1 MARRRKR
8 SIRSS
13 GWMQAVMFNS
23 LLILIPVIGA
33 QVVGGAFSGATF
45 SEAPSVEAID
55 QTRHN
60 MDDAFTAMAPR
71 NAADKYKFWHDIVS
85 RELTARDVT
94 AARGFLM
101 AAPQMLDRED
111 VKELMAAANS
121 EITGT
126 EDERIALAA
135 LRKLPVAVSQRF
147 ANAMGSA
154 RNLNTQVD
162 PAEEN
167 AAGTEPEAE
176 EPADETVSPI
186 VAARFALLG
195 TYADLANH
203 SERWMKGDRV
213 DELVLK
219 ITGIGLEQA
228 DQQDALAESNIRA
241 LSILKS
247 ARRSRRIT
255 PEFNDYL
262 TDRLN
267 AALPDSVLKPAL
279 EEAFADLAITK
290 VRVQRVR
297 AAYASALNAK
307 GLARLETDLAQI
319 DRIGTLTDPSA
330 AVTLIEQVK
339 DSADLRRVRLIAE
352 AGGDRSVALFKQ
364 MGPGAMR
371 VADTG
376 VRWTREL
383 VLQFMGLTAAGL
395 VMFWVTWSTL
405 RRSLRRRRRIEAPQ

>member
-1 MARRRKR
+1 
-8 SIRSS
+8 
-13 GWMQAVMFNS
+13 MFNS

-135 LRKLPVAVSQRF
+135 LRKLPVAVSERF
-147 ANAMGSA
+147 ADATGSA

-162 PAEEN
+162 PDEEN
-167 AAGTEPEAE
+167 ADVTEPDPEAGDLAE
-176 EPADETVSPI
+176 EPVSPI

-195 TYADLANH
+195 THADLANH

-228 DQQDALAESNIRA
+228 DQPDALAESNIRA

-262 TDRLN
+262 TDRLD

-279 EEAFADLAITK
+279 EEAFADLAVTK

-297 AAYASALNAK
+297 AAYASAINPK

-376 VRWTREL
+376 VRWTRQL

-405 RRSLRRRRRIEAPQ
+405 RRSLRRRPRIEAPQ

>member
-1 MARRRKR
+1 
-8 SIRSS
+8 
-13 GWMQAVMFNS
+13 MQAVMFNS

-60 MDDAFTAMAPR
+60 MDDAFSAMAPR
-71 NAADKYKFWHDIVS
+71 NSADKYKFWHDIIS

-135 LRKLPVAVSQRF
+135 LRKLPVAVSERF
-147 ANAMGSA
+147 ADATGSA

-162 PAEEN
+162 PDEDN
-167 AAGTEPEAE
+167 ADVTVPDPEAGE
-176 EPADETVSPI
+176 LADEAVSPI

-195 TYADLANH
+195 THADLANH

-219 ITGIGLEQA
+219 ITGIGLDQA
-228 DQQDALAESNIRA
+228 DQADQPDALAESNIRA

-290 VRVQRVR
+290 VRVQRAR
-297 AAYASALNAK
+297 AAYESAINPK

-330 AVTLIEQVK
+330 AVTLIEEVK

-405 RRSLRRRRRIEAPQ
+405 RRSLRRRPRIEAPQ

>member
-71 NAADKYKFWHDIVS
+71 NSADKYKFWHDIVS

-135 LRKLPVAVSQRF
+135 LRKLPVAVSERF
-147 ANAMGSA
+147 AEAMGSA

-162 PAEEN
+162 PAEEI
-167 AAGTEPEAE
+167 AAGAEPEAE

-228 DQQDALAESNIRA
+228 DQPDALAESNIRA

-247 ARRSRRIT
+247 ARRSRRLT

-297 AAYASALNAK
+297 AAYASALNPK

-405 RRSLRRRRRIEAPQ
+405 RRNLRRRPRIEAPQ

>member
-1 MARRRKR
+1 
-8 SIRSS
+8 
-13 GWMQAVMFNS
+13 MFNS

-71 NAADKYKFWHDIVS
+71 NSADKYKFWHDIVS

-135 LRKLPVAVSQRF
+135 LRKLPVAVSERF
-147 ANAMGSA
+147 AEAMGSA

-162 PAEEN
+162 PAEEI
-167 AAGTEPEAE
+167 AAGAEPEAE

-228 DQQDALAESNIRA
+228 DQPDALAESNIRA

-247 ARRSRRIT
+247 ARRSRRLT

-297 AAYASALNAK
+297 AAYASALNPK

-405 RRSLRRRRRIEAPQ
+405 RRNLRRRPRIEAPQ

>member
-1 MARRRKR
+1 
-8 SIRSS
+8 
-13 GWMQAVMFNS
+13 MFNS

-60 MDDAFTAMAPR
+60 MDEAFTAMAPR
-71 NAADKYKFWHDIVS
+71 NSADKYKFWYDIVS

-101 AAPQMLDRED
+101 AAPQMLDRDD

-135 LRKLPVAVSQRF
+135 LRKLPVAVSERF
-147 ANAMGSA
+147 ASAMGSA
-154 RNLNTQVD
+154 RNLNTLVD
-162 PAEEN
+162 PSEED

-176 EPADETVSPI
+176 EPTDETVSPI

-228 DQQDALAESNIRA
+228 DQPDALAESNIRA

-262 TDRLN
+262 ADRLN

-297 AAYASALNAK
+297 AAYASALNPK

-330 AVTLIEQVK
+330 ALTLIEQVQ

-405 RRSLRRRRRIEAPQ
+405 RRSLRQRPRIEAPQ

>member
-1 MARRRKR
+1 
-8 SIRSS
+8 
-13 GWMQAVMFNS
+13 MFNS

-71 NAADKYKFWHDIVS
+71 NSADKYKFWHDIVS

-135 LRKLPVAVSQRF
+135 LRKLPVAVSERF
-147 ANAMGSA
+147 AEAMGSA

-162 PAEEN
+162 PAEEI
-167 AAGTEPEAE
+167 AAGAEPEAE

-228 DQQDALAESNIRA
+228 DQPDALAESNIRA

-247 ARRSRRIT
+247 ARRSRRLT

-297 AAYASALNAK
+297 AAYASALNPK

-339 DSADLRRVRLIAE
+339 DSADLRRVRPIAE
-352 AGGDRSVALFKQ
+352 AGCDRSVALFKQ

-405 RRSLRRRRRIEAPQ
+405 RRNLRRRPRIEAPQ

>member
-71 NAADKYKFWHDIVS
+71 NSADKYKFWHDIVS

-135 LRKLPVAVSQRF
+135 LRKLPVAVSERF
-147 ANAMGSA
+147 AEAMGSA

-162 PAEEN
+162 PAEEI
-167 AAGTEPEAE
+167 AAGAEPEAE

-228 DQQDALAESNIRA
+228 DQPDALAESNIRA

-247 ARRSRRIT
+247 ARRSRRLT

-297 AAYASALNAK
+297 AAYASAINPK

-376 VRWTREL
+376 VRWTRQL

-405 RRSLRRRRRIEAPQ
+405 RRNLRRRPRIEAPQ

>member
-1 MARRRKR
+1 
-8 SIRSS
+8 
-13 GWMQAVMFNS
+13 MQAVMFNS

-71 NAADKYKFWHDIVS
+71 NSADKYKFWHDIVS

-135 LRKLPVAVSQRF
+135 LRKLPVAVSERF
-147 ANAMGSA
+147 AEAMGSA

-162 PAEEN
+162 PAEEI
-167 AAGTEPEAE
+167 AAGAEPEAE

-228 DQQDALAESNIRA
+228 DQPDALAESNIRA

-247 ARRSRRIT
+247 ARRSRRLT

-297 AAYASALNAK
+297 AAYASALNPK

-405 RRSLRRRRRIEAPQ
+405 RRNLRRRPRIEAPQ